1 MPIAYE
7 QVGRTSQKHRTRT
20 ALVAAARE
28 LLAHHIHHH
37 HADGIAG
44 QFAQI
49 LPDVCWSGS
58 PGAGCSPLES
68 VESAVVSFC

>member
-1 MPIAYE
+1 MSIAYQ

-49 LPDVCWSGS
+49 LPERLLVRQPWGRLLST
-58 PGAGCSPLES
+58 
-68 VESAVVSFC
+68 

>member
-1 MPIAYE
+1 MSIAYE

-49 LPDVCWSGS
+49 LSERLLVR
-58 PGAGCSPLES
+58 
-68 VESAVVSFC
+68 